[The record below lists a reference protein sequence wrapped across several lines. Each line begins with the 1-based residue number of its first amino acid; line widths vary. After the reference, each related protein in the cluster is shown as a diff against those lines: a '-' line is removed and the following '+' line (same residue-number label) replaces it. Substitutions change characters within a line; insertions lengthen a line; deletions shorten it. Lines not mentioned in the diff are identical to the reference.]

1 MQILRCQSLILLL
14 LASLGAWAVPP
25 PDPAAEVEVVGGVEA
40 AVEPK
45 RASSDEEAKEDSSLG
60 PGDSILRDIGFD
72 PLSKDYKDRVKGL
85 FLDSDQLD
93 NALGLIA
100 DLDNDDFRKRN
111 EASKKLAMIEAPIE
125 HMLSESRK
133 DSTIEMA
140 RRVQGILNVRIKKRL
155 IDVLYHASVRSDENS
170 APSSLESLMI
180 LASTFDSVTYWEL
193 MRALEM
199 AAVRVSVE
207 QDRALL
213 EKGLSHDSQSVRE
226 ICSFVLGYLGMDQDS
241 EADFSGL
248 KDILI
253 LANARGRS
261 AAGKNGVAKI
271 LLGLLSSD
279 NVRVRQESGS
289 LLRIIFQTD
298 LGFAAYDSSELRELA
313 KGRWSNYING
323 KEDDPHWPI
332 FLGMSSRGQFQVIV
346 GKSDTKGGAALSYT
360 TSGKKIENSEL
371 VKSISG
377 AVSDRMVFDYPGG
390 NVVVSGGAEL
400 ESKVAVFSLSGTD
413 LWTVSGVPAGAGAAL
428 LPEGKMVIAS
438 GFNVRVIDLF
448 GNPVRSWKMPSKMD
462 SFSRLRLGRFM
473 CSHSDEG
480 TIAEYDSDGKQIW
493 KVSGMNRPRNVSRL
507 ENGNILVVVD
517 AEPKAGEEKA
527 TSSLVELLEL
537 SPDGQRTLLRI
548 QPKGV
553 KTISSSARLPNG
565 NTLVGTEK
573 GLAEYTPDGYAIKVW
588 LKSPILSL
596 HVH

>member
-1 MQILRCQSLILLL
+1 MRILRCQSLILLL
-14 LASLGAWAVPP
+14 MVSLGAWAVPP
-25 PDPAAEVEVVGGVEA
+25 PDSAGVEVVGGVEA

-45 RASSDEEAKEDSSLG
+45 QASFDEEAKEDLPLG
-60 PGDSILRDIGFD
+60 SGDSILRDIGFD

-85 FLDSDQLD
+85 FLDSDQLE
-93 NALGLIA
+93 NALSLIA

-155 IDVLYHASVRSDENS
+155 IDVLYHASVRSGENS

-199 AAVRVSVE
+199 AAVKVSVK
-207 QDRALL
+207 QDRDLL
-213 EKGLSHDSQSVRE
+213 EKGLSNGSQSVRE
-226 ICSFVLGYLGMDQDS
+226 ICSFVLGYLGMGRGS
-241 EADFSGL
+241 ETEASDPD
-248 KDILI
+248 DILI

-261 AAGKNGVAKI
+261 AAGREGVAKI

-279 NVRVRQESGS
+279 NIRVRQESGA

-298 LGFAAYDSSELRELA
+298 LGFAAYDSPDVREQA
-313 KGRWSNYING
+313 KDRWSNYING
-323 KEDDPHWPI
+323 KQDEPHWPV

-346 GKSDTKGGAALSYT
+346 GKADTKGGAALSYT
-360 TSGKKIENSEL
+360 TSGKKIDNVGL
-371 VKSISG
+371 AASISS
-377 AVSDRMVFDYPGG
+377 AVSDRMAFDYAAG
-390 NVVVSGGAEL
+390 NVVVSGGSEL
-400 ESKVAVFSLSGTD
+400 ESKVAVFSLNGTE
-413 LWTVSGVPAGAGAAL
+413 LWAVSGVPAGAGAAL
-428 LPEGKMVIAS
+428 FPGGKIAIAS

-462 SFSRLRLGRFM
+462 SFSRLRSGRFL
-473 CSHSDEG
+473 CSHADEG

-493 KVSGMNRPRNVSRL
+493 KVSGMNRPRNVFRL
-507 ENGNILVVVD
+507 ENGNILIVVD
-517 AEPKAGEEKA
+517 AESKGEEEKA
-527 TSSLVELLEL
+527 TSSQVELLEL
-537 SPDGQRTLLRI
+537 SPDGQQTLLRI

>member
-1 MQILRCQSLILLL
+1 MV
-14 LASLGAWAVPP
+14 SLGAWAVPP
-25 PDPAAEVEVVGGVEA
+25 PDLAGVEVVGGVEA
-40 AVEPK
+40 AVEPEQ
-45 RASSDEEAKEDSSLG
+45 ASSDEEAKEDLPLG
-60 PGDSILRDIGFD
+60 SGDSILRDIGFD

-85 FLDSDQLD
+85 FLDSDQLE
-93 NALGLIA
+93 NALSLIA

-155 IDVLYHASVRSDENS
+155 IDVLYHASVRSGENS

-199 AAVRVSVE
+199 AAVKVSVK
-207 QDRALL
+207 QDRDLL
-213 EKGLSHDSQSVRE
+213 EKGLSNGSQSVRE
-226 ICSFVLGYLGMDQDS
+226 ICSFVLGYLGMGRGS
-241 EADFSGL
+241 ETEASDPD
-248 KDILI
+248 DILI

-261 AAGKNGVAKI
+261 AAGREGVAKI

-279 NVRVRQESGS
+279 NIRVRQESGA

-298 LGFAAYDSSELRELA
+298 LGFAAYDSPDVREQA
-313 KGRWSNYING
+313 KDRWSNYING
-323 KEDDPHWPI
+323 KQDEPHWPV

-346 GKSDTKGGAALSYT
+346 GKADTKGGAALSYT
-360 TSGKKIENSEL
+360 TSGKKIDNVGL
-371 VKSISG
+371 AASISS
-377 AVSDRMVFDYPGG
+377 AVSDRMAFDYAAG
-390 NVVVSGGAEL
+390 NVVVSGGSEL
-400 ESKVAVFSLSGTD
+400 ESKVAVFSLNGTE
-413 LWTVSGVPAGAGAAL
+413 LWAVSGVPAGAGAAL
-428 LPEGKMVIAS
+428 FPGGKIAIAS

-462 SFSRLRLGRFM
+462 SFSRLRPGRFL
-473 CSHSDEG
+473 CSHADEG
-480 TIAEYDSDGKQIW
+480 TIVEYDSDGKQIW
-493 KVSGMNRPRNVSRL
+493 KVSGMNRPRNVFRL
-507 ENGNILVVVD
+507 ENGNILIVVD
-517 AEPKAGEEKA
+517 AESKGEEEKA
-527 TSSLVELLEL
+527 TSSQVELLEL
-537 SPDGQRTLLRI
+537 SPDGQQTLLRI

>member
-1 MQILRCQSLILLL
+1 MRILRCQSLILLL
-14 LASLGAWAVPP
+14 MVSLGAWAVPP
-25 PDPAAEVEVVGGVEA
+25 PDPAGVEVVGGVEA
-40 AVEPK
+40 AVEPEQ
-45 RASSDEEAKEDSSLG
+45 ASSDEDAKEDLPLG
-60 PGDSILRDIGFD
+60 SGDSILRDIGFD

-85 FLDSDQLD
+85 FLDSDQLE
-93 NALGLIA
+93 NALSLIA

-155 IDVLYHASVRSDENS
+155 IDVLYHASVRSGENS

-199 AAVRVSVE
+199 AAVKVSVE
-207 QDRALL
+207 QDRDLL
-213 EKGLSHDSQSVRE
+213 EKGLSNGSQSVRE
-226 ICSFVLGYLGMDQDS
+226 ICSFVLGYLGMGRGS
-241 EADFSGL
+241 ETEASDP
-248 KDILI
+248 DNILI

-261 AAGKNGVAKI
+261 AAGREGVTKI

-279 NVRVRQESGS
+279 NIRVRQESGA

-298 LGFAAYDSSELRELA
+298 LGFAAYDSPDIREQA
-313 KGRWSNYING
+313 KDRWSNYING
-323 KEDDPHWPI
+323 KQDEPHWPV

-346 GKSDTKGGAALSYT
+346 GKADTKGGAALSYT
-360 TSGKKIENSEL
+360 TSGKKINNVGL
-371 VKSISG
+371 AASISS
-377 AVSDRMVFDYPGG
+377 AVSDRMAFDYTAG
-390 NVVVSGGAEL
+390 NVVVSGGSEL
-400 ESKVAVFSLSGTD
+400 ESKVAVFSLNGTE
-413 LWTVSGVPAGAGAAL
+413 LWAVSGVPAGAGAAL
-428 LPEGKMVIAS
+428 FPGGKIAIAS
-438 GFNVRVIDLF
+438 GFNVRIIDLF

-462 SFSRLRLGRFM
+462 SFSRLRLGRFL
-473 CSHSDEG
+473 CSHADEG

-493 KVSGMNRPRNVSRL
+493 KVSGMNRPRNAFRL
-507 ENGNILVVVD
+507 ENGNILIVVD
-517 AEPKAGEEKA
+517 AESKGEEEKA
-527 TSSLVELLEL
+527 TSSQVELLEL
-537 SPDGQRTLLRI
+537 SPDGQQTLLRI

>member
-1 MQILRCQSLILLL
+1 MRILRCQSLILLL
-14 LASLGAWAVPP
+14 LSLLGAWAVPP
-25 PDPAAEVEVVGGVEA
+25 PDPAGVEVVGGVEA

-45 RASSDEEAKEDSSLG
+45 RASSDEEAKEDPSLG

-140 RRVQGILNVRIKKRL
+140 RRVQGILNVRIKRRL

-261 AAGKNGVAKI
+261 AAGKDGVAKI

-313 KGRWSNYING
+313 KDRWSNYING

-400 ESKVAVFSLSGTD
+400 ESKVAVFSLNGTD

-473 CSHSDEG
+473 CAHSDEG

-493 KVSGMNRPRNVSRL
+493 KMSGMNRPRNVSRL

-517 AEPKAGEEKA
+517 AESKAGEEKA

>member
-1 MQILRCQSLILLL
+1 MRILRCQSLILLL
-14 LASLGAWAVPP
+14 LASLAAWAVPP
-25 PDPAAEVEVVGGVEA
+25 PDPVGVEVVGGVEA

-45 RASSDEEAKEDSSLG
+45 RASSDEEAKEDPSLG

-226 ICSFVLGYLGMDQDS
+226 ICSFVLGYLGMDQGS
-241 EADFSGL
+241 ETSGL
-248 KDILI
+248 EDILI

-261 AAGKNGVAKI
+261 AAGKDGAAKI

-298 LGFAAYDSSELRELA
+298 LGFAAYDSSELRKLA
-313 KGRWSNYING
+313 KDRWSNYING
-323 KEDDPHWPI
+323 KEDGPHWPV

-346 GKSDTKGGAALSYT
+346 GKSDAKGGAALSYT

-371 VKSISG
+371 AESISG
-377 AVSDRMVFDYPGG
+377 AVSDRMVFDYAGG

-473 CSHSDEG
+473 CAHSDEG
-480 TIAEYDSDGKQIW
+480 AIAEYDSDGKQIW
-493 KVSGMNRPRNVSRL
+493 KASGMNRPRNVSRL

>member
-1 MQILRCQSLILLL
+1 MRILRCQSLILLL
-14 LASLGAWAVPP
+14 LASLGAWAAPP

-45 RASSDEEAKEDSSLG
+45 RASSDEEAKEDPSLG

-213 EKGLSHDSQSVRE
+213 EKGLSHGSQSVRE

-261 AAGKNGVAKI
+261 AAGKDGVAKI

-313 KGRWSNYING
+313 KDRWSNYING
-323 KEDDPHWPI
+323 KEDGPHWPV

-400 ESKVAVFSLSGTD
+400 ESKVAVFSLNGTD

-473 CSHSDEG
+473 CAHSDEG

-493 KVSGMNRPRNVSRL
+493 KMSGMNRPRNVSRL

-517 AEPKAGEEKA
+517 AESKAGEEKA

>member
-1 MQILRCQSLILLL
+1 MV
-14 LASLGAWAVPP
+14 SLGAWAVPP
-25 PDPAAEVEVVGGVEA
+25 PDPAGVEVVGGVEA
-40 AVEPK
+40 AVEPEQ
-45 RASSDEEAKEDSSLG
+45 ASSDEDAKEDLPLG
-60 PGDSILRDIGFD
+60 SGDSILRDIGFD

-85 FLDSDQLD
+85 FLDSDQLE
-93 NALGLIA
+93 NALSLIA

-155 IDVLYHASVRSDENS
+155 IDVLYHASVRSGENS

-199 AAVRVSVE
+199 AAVKVSVE
-207 QDRALL
+207 QDRDLL
-213 EKGLSHDSQSVRE
+213 EKGLSNGSQSVRE
-226 ICSFVLGYLGMDQDS
+226 ICSFVLGYLGMGRGS
-241 EADFSGL
+241 ETEASDP
-248 KDILI
+248 DNILI

-261 AAGKNGVAKI
+261 AAGREGVTKI

-279 NVRVRQESGS
+279 NIRVRQESGA

-298 LGFAAYDSSELRELA
+298 LGFAAYDSPDIREQA
-313 KGRWSNYING
+313 KDRWSNYING
-323 KEDDPHWPI
+323 KQDEPHWPV

-346 GKSDTKGGAALSYT
+346 GKADTKGGAALSYT
-360 TSGKKIENSEL
+360 TSGKKINNVGL
-371 VKSISG
+371 AASISS
-377 AVSDRMVFDYPGG
+377 AVSDRMAFDYTAG
-390 NVVVSGGAEL
+390 NVVVSGGSEL
-400 ESKVAVFSLSGTD
+400 ESKVAVFSLNGTE
-413 LWTVSGVPAGAGAAL
+413 LWAVSGVPAGAGAAL
-428 LPEGKMVIAS
+428 FPGGKIAIAS
-438 GFNVRVIDLF
+438 GFNVRIIDLF

-462 SFSRLRLGRFM
+462 SFSRLRLGRFL
-473 CSHSDEG
+473 CSHADEG

-493 KVSGMNRPRNVSRL
+493 KVSGMNRPRNAFRL
-507 ENGNILVVVD
+507 ENGNILIVVD
-517 AEPKAGEEKA
+517 AESKGEEEKA
-527 TSSLVELLEL
+527 TSSQVELLEL
-537 SPDGQRTLLRI
+537 SPDGQQTLLRI

>member
-1 MQILRCQSLILLL
+1 MV
-14 LASLGAWAVPP
+14 SLGAWAVPP
-25 PDPAAEVEVVGGVEA
+25 PDSAGVEVVGGVEA

-45 RASSDEEAKEDSSLG
+45 QASFDEEAKEDLPLG
-60 PGDSILRDIGFD
+60 SGDSILRDIGFD

-85 FLDSDQLD
+85 FLDSDQLE
-93 NALGLIA
+93 NALSLIA

-155 IDVLYHASVRSDENS
+155 IDVLYHASVRSGENS

-199 AAVRVSVE
+199 AAVKVSVK
-207 QDRALL
+207 QDRDLL
-213 EKGLSHDSQSVRE
+213 EKGLSNGSQSVRE
-226 ICSFVLGYLGMDQDS
+226 ICSFVLGYLGMGRGS
-241 EADFSGL
+241 ETEASDPD
-248 KDILI
+248 DILI

-261 AAGKNGVAKI
+261 AAGREGVAKI

-279 NVRVRQESGS
+279 NIRVRQESGA

-298 LGFAAYDSSELRELA
+298 LGFAAYDSPDVREQA
-313 KGRWSNYING
+313 KDRWSNYING
-323 KEDDPHWPI
+323 KQDEPHWPV

-346 GKSDTKGGAALSYT
+346 GKADTKGGAALSYT
-360 TSGKKIENSEL
+360 TSGKKIDNVGL
-371 VKSISG
+371 AASISS
-377 AVSDRMVFDYPGG
+377 AVSDRMAFDYAAG
-390 NVVVSGGAEL
+390 NVVVSGGSEL
-400 ESKVAVFSLSGTD
+400 ESKVAVFSLNGTE
-413 LWTVSGVPAGAGAAL
+413 LWAVSGVPAGAGAAL
-428 LPEGKMVIAS
+428 FPGGKIAIAS

-462 SFSRLRLGRFM
+462 SFSRLRSGRFL
-473 CSHSDEG
+473 CSHADEG

-493 KVSGMNRPRNVSRL
+493 KVSGMNRPRNVFRL
-507 ENGNILVVVD
+507 ENGNILIVVD
-517 AEPKAGEEKA
+517 AESKGEEEKA
-527 TSSLVELLEL
+527 TSSQVELLEL
-537 SPDGQRTLLRI
+537 SPDGQQTLLRI

>member
-1 MQILRCQSLILLL
+1 MV
-14 LASLGAWAVPP
+14 SLGAWAVPP
-25 PDPAAEVEVVGGVEA
+25 PDSAGVEVVGGVEA
-40 AVEPK
+40 AVEPEQ
-45 RASSDEEAKEDSSLG
+45 ASFDEEAKEDLPLG
-60 PGDSILRDIGFD
+60 SGDSILRDIGFD

-85 FLDSDQLD
+85 FLDSDQLE
-93 NALGLIA
+93 NALSLIA

-155 IDVLYHASVRSDENS
+155 IDVLYHASVRSGENS

-199 AAVRVSVE
+199 AAVKVSVK
-207 QDRALL
+207 QDRDLL
-213 EKGLSHDSQSVRE
+213 EKGLSNGSQSVRE
-226 ICSFVLGYLGMDQDS
+226 ICSFVLGYLGMGRGS
-241 EADFSGL
+241 ETEASDPD
-248 KDILI
+248 DILI

-261 AAGKNGVAKI
+261 AAGREGVAKI

-279 NVRVRQESGS
+279 NIRVRQESGA

-298 LGFAAYDSSELRELA
+298 LGFAAYDSPDVREQA
-313 KGRWSNYING
+313 KDRWSNYING
-323 KEDDPHWPI
+323 KQDEPHWPV

-346 GKSDTKGGAALSYT
+346 GKADTKGGAALSYT
-360 TSGKKIENSEL
+360 TSGKKIDNVGL
-371 VKSISG
+371 AASISS
-377 AVSDRMVFDYPGG
+377 AVSDRMAFDYAAG
-390 NVVVSGGAEL
+390 NVVVSGGSEL
-400 ESKVAVFSLSGTD
+400 ESKVAVFSLNGTE
-413 LWTVSGVPAGAGAAL
+413 LWAVSGVPAGAGAAL
-428 LPEGKMVIAS
+428 FPGGKIAIAS

-462 SFSRLRLGRFM
+462 SFSRLRSGRFL
-473 CSHSDEG
+473 CSHADEG

-493 KVSGMNRPRNVSRL
+493 KVSGMNRPRNVFRL
-507 ENGNILVVVD
+507 ENGNILIVVD
-517 AEPKAGEEKA
+517 AESKGEEEKA
-527 TSSLVELLEL
+527 TSSQVELLEL
-537 SPDGQRTLLRI
+537 SPDGQQTLLRI

>member
-1 MQILRCQSLILLL
+1 MV
-14 LASLGAWAVPP
+14 SLGAWAVPP
-25 PDPAAEVEVVGGVEA
+25 PDPAGVEVVGGVEA
-40 AVEPK
+40 AVEPEQ
-45 RASSDEEAKEDSSLG
+45 ASSDEDAKEDLPLG
-60 PGDSILRDIGFD
+60 SGDSILRDIGFD

-85 FLDSDQLD
+85 FLDSDQLE
-93 NALGLIA
+93 NALSLIA

-155 IDVLYHASVRSDENS
+155 IDVLYHASVRSGENS

-199 AAVRVSVE
+199 AAVKVSVE
-207 QDRALL
+207 QDRDLL
-213 EKGLSHDSQSVRE
+213 EKGLSNGSQSVRE
-226 ICSFVLGYLGMDQDS
+226 ICSFVLGYLGMGRGS
-241 EADFSGL
+241 ETEASDP
-248 KDILI
+248 DNILI

-261 AAGKNGVAKI
+261 AAGREGVTKI

-279 NVRVRQESGS
+279 NIRVRQESGA

-298 LGFAAYDSSELRELA
+298 LGFAAYDSPDIREQA
-313 KGRWSNYING
+313 KDRWSNYING
-323 KEDDPHWPI
+323 KQDEPHWPV

-346 GKSDTKGGAALSYT
+346 GKADTKGGAALSYT
-360 TSGKKIENSEL
+360 TSGKKINNVGL
-371 VKSISG
+371 AASISS
-377 AVSDRMVFDYPGG
+377 AVSDRMAFDYTAG
-390 NVVVSGGAEL
+390 NVVVSGGSEL
-400 ESKVAVFSLSGTD
+400 ESKVAVFSLNGTE
-413 LWTVSGVPAGAGAAL
+413 LWAVSGVPAGAGAAL
-428 LPEGKMVIAS
+428 FPGGKIAIAS
-438 GFNVRVIDLF
+438 GFNVRIIDLF

-462 SFSRLRLGRFM
+462 SFSRLRLGRFL
-473 CSHSDEG
+473 CSHADEG

-493 KVSGMNRPRNVSRL
+493 KVSGMNRPRNAFRL
-507 ENGNILVVVD
+507 ENGNILIVVD
-517 AEPKAGEEKA
+517 AESKGEEEKA
-527 TSSLVELLEL
+527 TSSQVELLEL
-537 SPDGQRTLLRI
+537 SPDGQQTLLRI
-548 QPKGV
+548 RPKGV

>member
-1 MQILRCQSLILLL
+1 MRILRCQSLILLL

-25 PDPAAEVEVVGGVEA
+25 PDPAGVEVVGGVEA

-45 RASSDEEAKEDSSLG
+45 QVSSDEEAKEDPLLG
-60 PGDSILRDIGFD
+60 PGESILRDIGFD

-241 EADFSGL
+241 EAEFSGL

-261 AAGKNGVAKI
+261 AAGKDGAAKI

-298 LGFAAYDSSELRELA
+298 LGFAAYDSSELRKLA
-313 KGRWSNYING
+313 KDRWSNYING
-323 KEDDPHWPI
+323 KEDGPHWPV

-346 GKSDTKGGAALSYT
+346 GKSDNKGGAALSYT

-377 AVSDRMVFDYPGG
+377 AVSDRMVFDYAGG

-400 ESKVAVFSLSGTD
+400 ESKVAVFSLNGTD

-473 CSHSDEG
+473 CAHSDEG

-493 KVSGMNRPRNVSRL
+493 KASGMNRPRNVSRL

-517 AEPKAGEEKA
+517 AEPKGGEEKA

>member
-1 MQILRCQSLILLL
+1 MRILRCQSLILLL

-45 RASSDEEAKEDSSLG
+45 RASSDEEAKEDPSLG

-241 EADFSGL
+241 EAEFSGL

-261 AAGKNGVAKI
+261 AAGKDGVAKI

-313 KGRWSNYING
+313 KDRWSNYING
-323 KEDDPHWPI
+323 KEDGPHWPV

-377 AVSDRMVFDYPGG
+377 AVSDRMVFDYAGG

-400 ESKVAVFSLSGTD
+400 ESKVAVFSLNGTD

-473 CSHSDEG
+473 CAHSDEG

-493 KVSGMNRPRNVSRL
+493 KMSGMNRPRNVSRL

-517 AEPKAGEEKA
+517 AESKAGEEKA

>member
-1 MQILRCQSLILLL
+1 MRILRCQSLILLL
-14 LASLGAWAVPP
+14 LASLAAWAVPP
-25 PDPAAEVEVVGGVEA
+25 PDPVGVEVVGGVEA

-207 QDRALL
+207 QDRVLL

-226 ICSFVLGYLGMDQDS
+226 ICSFVLGYLGMDQGS
-241 EADFSGL
+241 ETSGL
-248 KDILI
+248 EDILI

-261 AAGKNGVAKI
+261 AAGKDGAAKI

-298 LGFAAYDSSELRELA
+298 LGFAAYDSSELRKLA
-313 KGRWSNYING
+313 KDRWSNYING
-323 KEDDPHWPI
+323 KEDGPHWPV

-371 VKSISG
+371 AESISG
-377 AVSDRMVFDYPGG
+377 AVSDRMVFDYAGG

-473 CSHSDEG
+473 CAHSDEG
-480 TIAEYDSDGKQIW
+480 AIAEYNSDGKQIW
-493 KVSGMNRPRNVSRL
+493 KASGMNRPRNVSRL

-527 TSSLVELLEL
+527 TSSLVELLGL

>member
-1 MQILRCQSLILLL
+1 
-14 LASLGAWAVPP
+14 
-25 PDPAAEVEVVGGVEA
+25 
-40 AVEPK
+40 
-45 RASSDEEAKEDSSLG
+45 
-60 PGDSILRDIGFD
+60 
-72 PLSKDYKDRVKGL
+72 
-85 FLDSDQLD
+85 
-93 NALGLIA
+93 
-100 DLDNDDFRKRN
+100 
-111 EASKKLAMIEAPIE
+111 
-125 HMLSESRK
+125 
-133 DSTIEMA
+133 
-140 RRVQGILNVRIKKRL
+140 
-155 IDVLYHASVRSDENS
+155 
-170 APSSLESLMI
+170 
-180 LASTFDSVTYWEL
+180 
-193 MRALEM
+193 

-226 ICSFVLGYLGMDQDS
+226 ICSFVLGYLGIDQGS
-241 EADFSGL
+241 ETSGL
-248 KDILI
+248 EDILI

-261 AAGKNGVAKI
+261 AAGKDGAAKI

-298 LGFAAYDSSELRELA
+298 LGFAAYDSSELRKLA
-313 KGRWSNYING
+313 KDRWSNYING
-323 KEDDPHWPI
+323 KEDGPHWPV

-371 VKSISG
+371 AESISG
-377 AVSDRMVFDYPGG
+377 AVSDRMVFDYAGG

-473 CSHSDEG
+473 CAHSDEG
-480 TIAEYDSDGKQIW
+480 AIAEYDSDGKQIW
-493 KVSGMNRPRNVSRL
+493 KASGMNRPRNVSRL

>member
-1 MQILRCQSLILLL
+1 MRILRYQSLILLL

-25 PDPAAEVEVVGGVEA
+25 PDPAGVEVVGGVEA

-45 RASSDEEAKEDSSLG
+45 RVSSDEEAKEDPSLG

-180 LASTFDSVTYWEL
+180 LVSTFDSVTYWEL

-226 ICSFVLGYLGMDQDS
+226 ICSFVLGYLGMDQGSGDEASDS
-241 EADFSGL
+241 E
-248 KDILI
+248 DILI

-261 AAGKNGVAKI
+261 AAGKDGVTKI
-271 LLGLLSSD
+271 LLGLLSSN

-298 LGFAAYDSSELRELA
+298 LGFAAYDSPELRELA
-313 KGRWSNYING
+313 KDRWSNYING
-323 KEDDPHWPI
+323 KEDGPHWPV
-332 FLGMSSRGQFQVIV
+332 FLGMSSRGHFQVIV

-371 VKSISG
+371 AESISG
-377 AVSDRMVFDYPGG
+377 AVSDRMVFDYAAG

-400 ESKVAVFSLSGTD
+400 ESKIAVFSLNGTD

-473 CSHSDEG
+473 CAHSDEG
-480 TIAEYDSDGKQIW
+480 IIAEYDSDGRQIW

-517 AEPKAGEEKA
+517 SEPKAGEEKA

>member
-1 MQILRCQSLILLL
+1 MRILRCQSLILLL
-14 LASLGAWAVPP
+14 LSLLGAWAVPP
-25 PDPAAEVEVVGGVEA
+25 PDPAGVEVVGGVEA

-45 RASSDEEAKEDSSLG
+45 RASSDEEAKEDPSLG

-261 AAGKNGVAKI
+261 AAGKDGVAKI

-313 KGRWSNYING
+313 KDRWSNYING
-323 KEDDPHWPI
+323 KEDGPHWPV

-400 ESKVAVFSLSGTD
+400 ESKVAVFSLNGTD

-473 CSHSDEG
+473 CAHSDEG

-493 KVSGMNRPRNVSRL
+493 KMSEMNRPRNVSRL

-517 AEPKAGEEKA
+517 AESKAGEEKA

>member
-1 MQILRCQSLILLL
+1 M
-14 LASLGAWAVPP
+14 
-25 PDPAAEVEVVGGVEA
+25 VGGVEA

-45 RASSDEEAKEDSSLG
+45 RASSDEEAKEDPSLG

-241 EADFSGL
+241 EAEFSGL

-313 KGRWSNYING
+313 KDRWSNYING
-323 KEDDPHWPI
+323 KEDGPHWPV

-400 ESKVAVFSLSGTD
+400 ESKVAVFSLNGTD

-473 CSHSDEG
+473 CAHSDEG

-493 KVSGMNRPRNVSRL
+493 KMSGMNRPRNVSRL

-517 AEPKAGEEKA
+517 AESKAGEEKA